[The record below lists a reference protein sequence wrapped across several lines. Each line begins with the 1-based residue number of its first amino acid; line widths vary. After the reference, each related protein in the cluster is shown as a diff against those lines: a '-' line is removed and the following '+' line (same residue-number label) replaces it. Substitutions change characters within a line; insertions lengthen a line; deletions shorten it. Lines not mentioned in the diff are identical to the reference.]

1 MNLEKSYIVA
11 AIRAKVID
19 IAHALGS
26 DASDMGAGE
35 IIPATGLIDSAG
47 LLDLIA
53 WFEGAFDFRIATQDF
68 TIDNLGSMNAMAD
81 FLRKSKGLQ

>member
-1 MNLEKSYIVA
+1 MNLDKQNIAA
-11 AIRAKVID
+11 AIKAQIVE
-19 IAHALGS
+19 IANSLGS
-26 DASDMGAGE
+26 DASEIGPDE
-35 IIPATGLIDSAG
+35 IIPVTGLIDSAG

-68 TIDNLGSMNAMAD
+68 TIDNLGSINAMVD